1 MVLTAT
7 NAGVMFHNVYSS
19 VSGKGFCKMNKT
31 SRLLILSVAFL
42 PIAAMA
48 ETYKCRAPDGK
59 VSYSGQMSS
68 TPGVKCEQ
76 MFVKKPP
83 VSRSEAPPP
92 AEFAQNKA
100 DAPPPDGDA
109 ANPAIAAE
117 AEVQKTAAD
126 KELEAKR
133 KQAEAEATEKKE
145 TTNKKTDAAKQAELK
160 LKEENCRNAKASY
173 HTYQQGGRIR
183 KTSETGERT
192 YLSDAEIKQNLE
204 QAKQEMDKWC
214 GS

>member
-1 MVLTAT
+1 
-7 NAGVMFHNVYSS
+7 MFHNVYSS

-92 AEFAQNKA
+92 AEPPAESAQNKA
-100 DAPPPDGDA
+100 SAPPPDDDTA
-109 ANPAIAAE
+109 DPAIAAAAKAKAQAE
-117 AEVQKTAAD
+117 AEAQKTPAD

-133 KQAEAEATEKKE
+133 KKAEAEAANKN
-145 TTNKKTDAAKQAELK
+145 TNESKQAELK
-160 LKEENCRNAKASY
+160 QKEEKCGNAKASY
-173 HTYQQGGRIR
+173 QTYQQGGRIR
-183 KTSETGERT
+183 KTSETGETT
-192 YLSDAEIKQNLE
+192 YLSDAEVKQGLE